1 MTKPSADHIYKEIGA
16 RLVAARTAKNLS
28 QATLAYEASIDRS
41 HLGFVEQG
49 RRKPTITTLYRITVV
64 LGIKLEDL
72 FKGL

>member
-1 MTKPSADHIYKEIGA
+1 MTKPSADHIYKEIGN

-28 QATLAYEASIDRS
+28 QATLAYEAAIDRS

-49 RRKPTITTLYRITVV
+49 RRKPTITTLYRITQV
-64 LGIKLEDL
+64 LDIKLEDL